1 MNNLNELTEALN
13 NVSADKISKLIGKV
27 ETSSGGC
34 ISKIDVM
41 QLKFSA
47 LGYNHMNRSDASSIP
62 TLRKMQGETITRTE
76 NIIINNINSFT
87 SCDNDF
93 VFYKNNSVISAEAI
107 YNNNNHIIDFEYA
120 IIK

>member
-13 NVSADKISKLIGKV
+13 NVSADKISKLIGKF
-27 ETSSGGC
+27 ETSSGCC

-47 LGYNHMNRSDASSIP
+47 LGYNHMNRCSAEYIP

-87 SCDNDF
+87 SSDDDF
-93 VFYKNNSVISAEAI
+93 VFYKNNSVVSAEAI

>member
-13 NVSADKISKLIGKV
+13 NVSADKISKLIGKI
-27 ETSSGGC
+27 ETSSGGY

-62 TLRKMQGETITRTE
+62 TLRKMQGEIITRTE